1 MSLVA
6 PVEEYDSPCSQ
17 CCGCS
22 PGAAIP
28 PEYWTFPQAW
38 KLSTAL
44 LGRNRSG
51 SGGVGPGSPPSDRA
65 TWGQPPKYVERKAE
79 CHDDT
84 ASPPS
89 GPSTR
94 AAAANADMRAHPC
107 PTHPCWAAQSKTCTS
122 RGQSI
127 TRTRRDA
134 QRPRKRAS
142 ARPSPPD
149 LVATHRRDRARREL
163 ASGSGPADGG

>member
-1 MSLVA
+1 MRNMTPRVPSAAGVLPAPPFPPNIGLSRRRGNCPRRCSVA
-6 PVEEYDSPCSQ
+6 I
-17 CCGCS
+17 GR
-22 PGAAIP
+22 AA
-28 PEYWTFPQAW
+28 
-38 KLSTAL
+38 
-44 LGRNRSG
+44 
-51 SGGVGPGSPPSDRA
+51 GGVGPGSPPSDRA

-84 ASPPS
+84 ASPAS

-163 ASGSGPADGG
+163 A

>member
-51 SGGVGPGSPPSDRA
+51 SGRGGSRVASVRQGDLGPTTQIR
-65 TWGQPPKYVERKAE
+65 
-79 CHDDT
+79 
-84 ASPPS
+84 
-89 GPSTR
+89 
-94 AAAANADMRAHPC
+94 
-107 PTHPCWAAQSKTCTS
+107 
-122 RGQSI
+122 
-127 TRTRRDA
+127 
-134 QRPRKRAS
+134 
-142 ARPSPPD
+142 
-149 LVATHRRDRARREL
+149 
-163 ASGSGPADGG
+163 